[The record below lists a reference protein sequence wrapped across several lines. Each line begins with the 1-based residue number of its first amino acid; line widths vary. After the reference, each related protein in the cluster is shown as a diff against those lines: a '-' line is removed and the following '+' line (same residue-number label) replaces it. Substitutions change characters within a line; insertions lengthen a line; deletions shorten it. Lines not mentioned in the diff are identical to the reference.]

1 MRFEGKGVTIGP
13 RQSTS
18 IAVTDIS
25 QRCTN
30 WEKDR
35 NNILKMTPAFEVF
48 FQTWVY
54 GRVVPQMEG
63 LFQGTNE
70 KSILLRIRASSEEV
84 EGFLWRALGLYPQ
97 KFPIFQSFTY
107 LWHSDF
113 KHIFLPASHVWST
126 RPVGPKNALHFPCLL
141 VYVFLLT
148 YQCAP

>member
-84 EGFLWRALGLYPQ
+84 EGFL
-97 KFPIFQSFTY
+97 
-107 LWHSDF
+107 
-113 KHIFLPASHVWST
+113 
-126 RPVGPKNALHFPCLL
+126 
-141 VYVFLLT
+141 
-148 YQCAP
+148 